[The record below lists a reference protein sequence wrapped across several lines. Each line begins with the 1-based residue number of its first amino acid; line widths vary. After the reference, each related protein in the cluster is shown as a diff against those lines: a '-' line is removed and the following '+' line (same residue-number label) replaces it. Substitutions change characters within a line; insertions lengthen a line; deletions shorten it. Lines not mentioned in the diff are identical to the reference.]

1 MYNLGPLIDEVR
13 DIINKWEGSPA
24 VLEDYAIRMQLCSCL
39 DVIKDTEVCLEAFLT
54 TDIDALDVGNKYM
67 YVYGTLQALVLQ
79 QDAVK
84 HFTCTLKKDYLH
96 NPRLKEIRDIRI
108 ASVGHPTKQTS
119 GDPGTKFNFITRD
132 SIGNQGFELGTTY
145 ADGGPKPPKW
155 VDICGLIE
163 EQRGIFMTFFGHV
176 FSTFK
181 RKEM

>member
-79 QDAVK
+79 QDAVEN
-84 HFTCTLKKDYLH
+84 FTCALKKDYPCDSCLDD
-96 NPRLKEIRDIRI
+96 IRDIRN
-108 ASVGHPTKQTS
+108 ASVGHPTDTRW
-119 GDPGTKFNFITRD
+119 GAAFNFITRD
-132 SIGNQGFELGTTY
+132 SIGNQGIELGTTY
-145 ADGGPKPPKW
+145 ADGSPNQSKCVNLPR
-155 VDICGLIE
+155 LIE
-163 EQRGIFMTFFGHV
+163 TQRNIFAPVLFDVIESVGG
-176 FSTFK
+176 
-181 RKEM
+181 EEI